1 MSIVLA
7 PVLACLAVGAAADAG
22 GLAAAR
28 WRELADRNLI
38 GVPAGGYDACTVD
51 PTAADWL
58 SEPDVTTIR
67 HHANGPEINTV
78 PYGNF
83 TDGHGCVPGDSEDDV
98 FCPATPQRWTLCERA
113 GGSIC
118 TARVTRQSI
127 ATGAVLGST
136 FVDVCVPGTCVGS
149 ADENATCL
157 QHKGTSCPNTEQRAE
172 MLKRRMCRNPNEF
185 CDVSYLC
192 VGRTGPCSALT
203 YHKLKLT
210 EMSQCECEGCAKA
223 VIQGGAVSTDTASE
237 AMGMLAQ
244 FMERNDFI
252 CNKPD
257 EYKDAC
263 KEVDGYMCTLR
274 VEALIVNT
282 VTGLQSTRGGSI
294 DTCLRNSC
302 AHCYNRRPWDPHSGC
317 GESIASLHFMRAD
330 NRHLR
335 NALLEMFGNEEMSDV
350 LITKL
355 EYRCSTKS
363 YVDVG
368 SIVGGS
374 TAGSVMAMLLLVV
387 FLLVVKRKV
396 RDETRAVML
405 LGKSEEEKNKLLDEW
420 GIGYK
425 AKRAKEIAKA
435 TKAHKKE
442 LKRKENELKA
452 AQKAAAKRKRK
463 HDRLVEKV
471 NKKHQ
476 KKGLLS
482 IGGKR

>member
-1 MSIVLA
+1 MA
-7 PVLACLAVGAAADAG
+7 ARDGGGKGPAPDGGPVLRL
-22 GLAAAR
+22 
-28 WRELADRNLI
+28 
-38 GVPAGGYDACTVD
+38 
-51 PTAADWL
+51 
-58 SEPDVTTIR
+58 
-67 HHANGPEINTV
+67 
-78 PYGNF
+78 GNF
-83 TDGHGCVPGDSEDDV
+83 LNRGLRGLVRRRPG
-98 FCPATPQRWTLCERA
+98 
-113 GGSIC
+113 GG
-118 TARVTRQSI
+118 TARFDPS
-127 ATGAVLGST
+127 
-136 FVDVCVPGTCVGS
+136 GTVRFDGGEEGGRS
-149 ADENATCL
+149 
-157 QHKGTSCPNTEQRAE
+157 
-172 MLKRRMCRNPNEF
+172 RRRRY
-185 CDVSYLC
+185 CDR
-192 VGRTGPCSALT
+192 G
-203 YHKLKLT
+203 
-210 EMSQCECEGCAKA
+210 
-223 VIQGGAVSTDTASE
+223 
-237 AMGMLAQ
+237 
-244 FMERNDFI
+244 
-252 CNKPD
+252 
-257 EYKDAC
+257 
-263 KEVDGYMCTLR
+263 
-274 VEALIVNT
+274 
-282 VTGLQSTRGGSI
+282 RGGQASPA
-294 DTCLRNSC
+294 LRST
-302 AHCYNRRPWDPHSGC
+302 
-317 GESIASLHFMRAD
+317 LHFMRAD